1 MVVKFLARGGYLFPR
16 PPPPPSPASDG
27 LDNRGDF
34 EKGRDYYEQ
43 TLEIRKTKIQFKS
56 VDVGNLHYKKGE
68 LEKAKEYYDR
78 AFEIGKEELGL
89 NSDDVA
95 DCSDNFG
102 RMCDGACDLK
112 KGRFYYDRIRRKTF

>member
-1 MVVKFLARGGYLFPR
+1 
-16 PPPPPSPASDG
+16 
-27 LDNRGDF
+27 
-34 EKGRDYYEQ
+34 
-43 TLEIRKTKIQFKS
+43 
-56 VDVGNLHYKKGE
+56 LHYKKGE

-95 DCSDNFG
+95 HCSDNFG

-112 KGRFYYDRIRRKTF
+112 KEGIILIELDAKHFDVAD